1 MVPIGSQDG
10 HVASVAVV
18 IALGVKGESGEWEV
32 LGLDV
37 GPSEDEAFWTAF
49 LRSLVARAVSGG

>member
-18 IALGVKGESGEWEV
+18 IALGVKGETGEWEV

-37 GPSEDEAFWTAF
+37 GPSEDEAFGPPSCVRW
-49 LRSLVARAVSGG
+49 